1 MTSGIE
7 TEVHRL
13 AADWE
18 DLAERTGAGPFM
30 HPGFITAWHAG
41 FGEGPLE
48 LLTVRRNGRVVAL
61 LPLQRCAR
69 TLRAPSNWDTPT
81 FGPLAE
87 DAAALGELARALWS
101 VTGVRRVSLGF
112 LQAGTEAAAVLRQVA
127 ERSGWRVR
135 ETTLQ
140 RSPYLPLDGGWEE
153 YELGFPSKRRS
164 NLRRLRKRLE
174 ERGTLTLQVEEG
186 PERLGELL
194 EEGFAVE
201 ASGWKGESGT
211 AIASSPGTR
220 RYYVQAAHWAA
231 QRGLLRLAFLR
242 LDGRPLAFDFAFE
255 DGTAHYLIR
264 TGYDPAF
271 RSFAPGVVMRRE
283 MIARAF
289 RLGLARYEF
298 LGAEAPWKHEWTERV
313 RAFVM
318 LEAFARS
325 PAGTS
330 SWVIWRYARPAVHR
344 ARAAVS
350 RS

>member
-1 MTSGIE
+1 MRSG
-7 TEVHRL
+7 
-13 AADWE
+13 
-18 DLAERTGAGPFM
+18 G
-30 HPGFITAWHAG
+30 
-41 FGEGPLE
+41 
-48 LLTVRRNGRVVAL
+48 
-61 LPLQRCAR
+61 
-69 TLRAPSNWDTPT
+69 
-81 FGPLAE
+81 
-87 DAAALGELARALWS
+87 
-101 VTGVRRVSLGF
+101 
-112 LQAGTEAAAVLRQVA
+112 A
-127 ERSGWRVR
+127 ERSGGGVSRFGR
-135 ETTLQ
+135 CGGRRGLRCSYLRGCD
-140 RSPYLPLDGGWEE
+140 RSG
-153 YELGFPSKRRS
+153 S
-164 NLRRLRKRLE
+164 
-174 ERGTLTLQVEEG
+174 
-186 PERLGELL
+186 
-194 EEGFAVE
+194 
-201 ASGWKGESGT
+201 WKGESGT

-313 RAFVM
+313 RGFVM

-330 SWVIWRYARPAVHR
+330 SWVLWRYARPAVHR